1 MKDFDLLA
9 VAAAFAKRK
18 GLALNDPA
26 FIEAFLADA
35 GPRLKDALGDSPL
48 LYGQRTERLFE
59 ATVVS
64 LGRYRLLKAEDN
76 GRVHA
81 AETLRAPDFR
91 IVLDDG
97 DQWLVEVK
105 NVHGEDP
112 MVQRTRLSAAYLASL
127 RAYADAVDA
136 PLRIAIYWSLW
147 SLWTLVDP
155 KRFIDPEGAANID
168 MMDAVK
174 VNEFGRLGDVSIL
187 TMHPLRLVLETPL
200 PTTTGDDDHS
210 LVDLLFAGARVF
222 SQDVELTDLKDR
234 HMAILLMLYGEW
246 TIDGRPPTRRADGS
260 AFVELVAEP
269 EEPSESGQDGIGWAS
284 RVFSR
289 FFATRTVE
297 EGEVVQL
304 LGEAA
309 PEWFAPL
316 SKWEFERSHLPLVLL
331 HQQPPDKEGASEGA
345 CHRDKT

>member
-1 MKDFDLLA
+1 VKDFDLLA

-26 FIEAFLADA
+26 FIESFLVDA
-35 GPRLKDALGDSPL
+35 GPRLKGVLGDSPL

-81 AETLRAPDFR
+81 TQTLRAPDFR

-105 NVHGEDP
+105 NVHCEDP
-112 MVQRTRLSAAYLASL
+112 MVQRPRLSAAYLASL
-127 RAYADAVDA
+127 RAYADAVGT

-155 KRFIDPEGAANID
+155 ERFMDPEGAVNID
-168 MMDAVK
+168 MMNAVK

-187 TMHPLRLVLETPL
+187 TMHPLRLILETPV
-200 PTTTGDDDHS
+200 PTPTGDDDQS
-210 LVDLLFAGARVF
+210 LVDLLFSAARLF
-222 SQDVELTDLKDR
+222 SQDIELTDPKDR

-246 TIDGRPPTRRADGS
+246 TLDGRPPTRRADGS
-260 AFVELVAEP
+260 AYVELVAEP

-297 EGEVVQL
+297 EGEVIQL
-304 LGEAA
+304 HGEAA

-316 SKWEFERSHLPLVLL
+316 NGWEFGRSQLPLVLL
-331 HQQPPDKEGASEGA
+331 HQQPSDKEGAFEGVCA
-345 CHRDKT
+345 TDET